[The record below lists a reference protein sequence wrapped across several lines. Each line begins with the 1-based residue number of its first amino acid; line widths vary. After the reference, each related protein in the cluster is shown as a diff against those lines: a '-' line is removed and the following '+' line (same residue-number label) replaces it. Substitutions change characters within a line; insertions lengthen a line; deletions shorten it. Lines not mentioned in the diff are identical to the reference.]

1 MPSLAPSSHWVWVYS
16 YWILKVKRAQEMAS
30 IFGIWGLLP
39 ISYWE
44 TFCHLSTRYFQKF
57 RPRGQRLYL
66 NQGSKDRRGA
76 DRIIRSSQ
84 TNFSVYSS
92 LILPSILVKTGL
104 AFPLAGCS
112 FPIDSSSSIV
122 SLSNRHFTAEIGFQ
136 ICSISDWLTN
146 QTNESARRKPFWI
159 SQFHYKDNKSYW
171 E

>member
-1 MPSLAPSSHWVWVYS
+1 MKIWQSGARHSDGHLVRIRHGGVQRRRPSERRTPLYIADI
-16 YWILKVKRAQEMAS
+16 ILGN
-30 IFGIWGLLP
+30 FFL
-39 ISYWE
+39 
-44 TFCHLSTRYFQKF
+44 LSTRYFQKF
-57 RPRGQRLYL
+57 RSRGQRLYL
-66 NQGSKDRRGA
+66 SHGSTDRCGA
-76 DRIIRSSQ
+76 DRITWSSQ

-146 QTNESARRKPFWI
+146 QTNESARRKPF
-159 SQFHYKDNKSYW
+159 
-171 E
+171 